1 MRHSTNPALKWLPG
15 ILLAALSAAGT
26 ANAAAPDVIATKA
39 GCIACHTPKKKLVGP
54 SYHDIAV
61 KYHADAKAPA
71 ALAAK
76 VRSGGAGNWGKVKML
91 PIDAKKI
98 TDADLAAVVA
108 WILKQ

>member
-1 MRHSTNPALKWLPG
+1 MSQSIHSLPG
-15 ILLAALSAAGT
+15 VLLCLLALGGAAV
-26 ANAAAPDVIATKA
+26 AATPEVLATKA

-76 VRSGGAGNWGKVKML
+76 VRSGGAGTWGKVKML

-98 TDADLAAVVA
+98 TDADLAAVIA